1 MKNGKKIDLFEK
13 LIIFVPVVLLLM
25 LMIHEMLMV
34 HDGSSSQNTDVFT
47 LQKRSERRVTNY
59 SNRLQKKP
67 YITIAEFKTLAQKA
81 DNLATQSRY
90 DIIGLNRDLSGDYI
104 EKLAK
109 KYDYTN
115 LVDGDNGHVYKL
127 HCYKTGTSKSDTP
140 ELKFTL
146 SAVNNGKVA
155 QIDPNWQKAHEKG
168 K

>member
-1 MKNGKKIDLFEK
+1 MKNGKKRDWFEK
-13 LIIFVPVVLLLM
+13 LIILVPVVLLLT
-25 LMIHEMLMV
+25 LMVHEMLMV
-34 HDGSSSQNTDVFT
+34 HDNARSQNTDVFT
-47 LQKRSERRVTNY
+47 LQKRNEQRVTNY

-67 YITIAEFKTLAQKA
+67 YITIQKFKNLAQKA

-115 LVDGDNGHVYKL
+115 LVDGDDGHVYKV
-127 HCYKTGTSKSDTP
+127 HCYKTGSSKSDTL

-155 QIDPNWQKAHEKG
+155 QIDPNWAKAHEKG